1 MTENGLKWLTKVQE
15 GHQVCLTKWS
25 LVFVV
30 SKQTTNICIQQKTII
45 QDNRWFYY
53 ALERSSNMF
62 NSTQAQHVWLSEGW
76 TLDSLEIF
84 TRVKASISLRG
95 VFKTK
100 ENVKSG
106 HLKAVQQILVQN
118 CMKIDIDILL
128 KIQQQ
133 KTQLSLCS

>member
-1 MTENGLKWLTKVQE
+1 MILLCSWKKLK
-15 GHQVCLTKWS
+15 
-25 LVFVV
+25 
-30 SKQTTNICIQQKTII
+30 
-45 QDNRWFYY
+45 
-53 ALERSSNMF
+53 
-62 NSTQAQHVWLSEGW
+62 HVWLSEGW

-84 TRVKASISLRG
+84 TWVKASISLRG